1 MTFENHWQS
10 LDATAQKFGVEK
22 SSLLTWIE
30 EGILRSEV
38 DAEGILRINID
49 DLELKIH
56 ELTKL

>member
-1 MTFENHWQS
+1 MSLGENWQS
-10 LDATAQKFGVEK
+10 LDAAVQKYGVEK
-22 SSLLTWIE
+22 SSLLSWLE

-38 DAEGILRINID
+38 DAEGTLLVNID